1 MKLILVLALS
11 ALACSSF
18 RVSAVAT
25 SEDSATAPA
34 ATSSSA
40 TTAKISSLLRG
51 SAAAAATATA
61 ASSIAEQPPQQ
72 QHQQQQNKNR
82 ALLWPDQTCYAL
94 GYPSGNT
101 DTVPCDA
108 GLLGNCNGAYVCAIT
123 QSEAV
128 GLGASL
134 CSQWTVWNNEE
145 VLCPWQYMC
154 CNP

>member
-1 MKLILVLALS
+1 MKAIPALALS
-11 ALACSSF
+11 VLACSGS

-25 SEDSATAPA
+25 SEDSATSPA
-34 ATSSSA
+34 STSTA
-40 TTAKISSLLRG
+40 TTKISSLLRG
-51 SAAAAATATA
+51 SAAAATATA
-61 ASSIAEQPPQQ
+61 ASSIAEQG
-72 QHQQQQNKNR
+72 QQNKNR